1 MLKDKFKVGD
11 RVKVVSYLDETKMV
25 VGKEGTV
32 VDNSK
37 RIFVYVVVDEPN
49 SSNETTFLFD
59 ASEIE
64 LLDTSDSATLK
75 PENQTNDKIFNSP
88 EHLESLI
95 KATANTYMQST
106 DPAHFVVAG
115 MFEACLIRFDF
126 LYSEIDRLN
135 KKLKEKV

>member
-1 MLKDKFKVGD
+1 MSELNKFKVGN
-11 RVKVVSYLDETKMV
+11 RVKVVSRPEDEFA
-25 VGKEGTV
+25 GLIGTV
-32 VDNSK
+32 
-37 RIFVYVVVDEPN
+37 IGITCFYVVKLDDRHDDGMP
-49 SSNETTFLFD
+49 FD
-59 ASEIE
+59 ANELE
-64 LLDTSDSATLK
+64 LLVEPK
-75 PENQTNDKIFNSP
+75 PEPEDDMNKKIFTQR

-115 MFEACLIRFDF
+115 MFEACLTRFDF

>member
-1 MLKDKFKVGD
+1 MLEDEFKVGD
-11 RVKVVSYLDETKMV
+11 RVKIVAYPDDIKMV

-32 VDNSK
+32 VEIS
-37 RIFVYVVVDEPN
+37 RIYLRVVVDEPN
-49 SSNETTFLFD
+49 SSNETTFLVD
-59 ASEIE
+59 ASEVE
-64 LLDTSDSATLK
+64 LLDTSDSATLN
-75 PENQTNDKIFNSP
+75 PENQTNDKIFNSR